1 MIDIVNIKYPKFL
14 SGTPF
19 KPKRS
24 QSFSDLEKRS
34 KKRNSLPKILQIKYP
49 FRSNGSPAPIPFD
62 LTDEKGQLVRL
73 SDKQLGTIDVPI
85 RNELGQIIRYEKK
98 PFNFGKAL
106 EILKN
111 SIPQNIQ
118 LIQNIVNET
127 KQNGKIDIPKEQEIS
142 LTLAIETL
150 LKNVDSIT
158 DEQLEMITDGLNL
171 ITVSDSPR
179 KEGIPAIYDRYV
191 DKTVL
196 HGDNERGALHFY
208 ILAQVSKNRWEARE
222 GRSFRKPVIGIKNK
236 PITVATILTNIN
248 NRGEVLDLKKG
259 KMYTTIPKSKIPLSL
274 GAEKKELEGEIMGHR
289 QNLEEAMNNLNYFND
304 LPEEEKKLFL
314 EQNPN
319 FIESNQKRI
328 RDSNNAIEILKK
340 K

>member
-49 FRSNGSPAPIPFD
+49 FRSKGSPAPIPFD

-73 SDKQLGTIDVPI
+73 SDKQLGTIDVPV

-118 LIQNIVNET
+118 LIQNIVNEV
-127 KQNGKIDIPKEQEIS
+127 KQNGEIDTPDEKEKEIS

-158 DEQLEMITDGLNL
+158 DEQLETIKDGLKL
-171 ITVSDSPR
+171 ITVSNSPS
-179 KEGIPAIYDRYV
+179 KEGIPAINDRYV
-191 DKTVL
+191 DSTL
-196 HGDNERGALHFY
+196 IRGENERGLLRFF
-208 ILAQVSKNRWEARE
+208 ILAQVAKGRWEE
-222 GRSFRKPVIGIKNK
+222 GRSFNAPVIGIGKK
-236 PITVATILTNIN
+236 PITLSTVLSNIN
-248 NRGEVLDLKKG
+248 NSGQVLDLKTG
-259 KMYTTIPKSKIPLSL
+259 IMYKSEDVPSPQS
-274 GAEKKELEGEIMGHR
+274 ERKEIEGEILGYH
-289 QNLEEAMNNLNYFND
+289 QNKIRNATNNLGSFNA

-319 FIESNQKRI
+319 FIESNKKII
-328 RDSNNAIEILKK
+328 RDSNNAIDILKK